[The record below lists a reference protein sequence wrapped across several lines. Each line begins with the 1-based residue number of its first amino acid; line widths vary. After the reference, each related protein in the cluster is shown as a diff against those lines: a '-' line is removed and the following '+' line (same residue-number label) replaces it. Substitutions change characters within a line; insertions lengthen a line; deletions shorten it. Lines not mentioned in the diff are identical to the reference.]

1 MVSPELN
8 SDRRTTALFLNPH
21 SDQLIGYIERGL
33 EGIDARI
40 LIPPDGEREG
50 LLAMVPEAD
59 ILIGWRSDMELLT
72 SATRMRLFI
81 NPGTGISQHLDHF
94 RELRKTRDVV
104 LANGH
109 GNSYSVA
116 QHTVAL
122 TMALANKVIPHHR
135 GMVDGRGSAGGPG
148 TTYLRDITVGLL
160 GYGAI
165 NKKVHK
171 FLSGFDLGFA
181 ACRYSWD
188 KDPGPFATE
197 ISKYTPDRIADF
209 FRESDVVISAL
220 PTTAATEGCVTSAEL
235 ALLGESGLFV
245 NVGRAGAVV
254 QEDIFRAL
262 KEGMIA
268 GAALEVWWGGKKT
281 GDQAETDRQDPY
293 QFPFHE
299 LDNVVMSPH
308 RGADSGGD
316 LRRWDEVIEN
326 IKRMH
331 AGRDDFVNVV
341 DIDLEY

>member
-1 MVSPELN
+1 MNGDS
-8 SDRRTTALFLNPH
+8 RTTALFINRH
-21 SDQLIGYIERGL
+21 GDRLIEYIERGL
-33 EGIDARI
+33 EGIGARV
-40 LIPPDGEREG
+40 LIPPDGERES
-50 LLAMVPEAD
+50 LLAMVPAAD
-59 ILIGWRSDMELLT
+59 ILIGWGSDMELLK
-72 SATRMRLFI
+72 SATNMKLFI
-81 NPGTGISQHLDHF
+81 NPGTGISQHLDNF
-94 RELRKTRDVV
+94 RELRKTRSVV

-122 TMALANKVIPHHR
+122 TMALANQVIPYHR
-135 GMVDGRGSAGGPG
+135 RMVDGRRRADGPS
-148 TTYLRDITVGLL
+148 TTYLSDITVGFL

-165 NKKVHK
+165 NKKVHR

-197 ISKYTPDRIADF
+197 LSRYAPGQIADF
-209 FRESDVVISAL
+209 FKESDVVITAL
-220 PTTAATEGCVTSAEL
+220 PTTAATKGIVTLSEL
-235 ALLGESGLFV
+235 TLLGERGLFV
-245 NVGRAGAVV
+245 NVGRASAVV
-254 QEDIFRAL
+254 QKDMFNAL
-262 KEGMIA
+262 KEGIVA
-268 GAALEVWWGGKKT
+268 GAALEVWWGFRKT
-281 GDQAETDRQDPY
+281 GDEAETDRQDPY

-331 AGRDDFVNVV
+331 SGRDDFLNVV